1 MNNQTAKFKAT
12 EYLYDLANTAA
23 ENGFK
28 TDEHW
33 EVNLVSEFE
42 KLAIERKYYPT
53 VASRFI
59 PDIVMDAFK
68 MVKAQLK
75 QTIIPHIG
83 DLDRYAEPQPVL
95 QYLIAYN
102 PDRLRR

>member
-12 EYLYDLANTAA
+12 EYLYDLANTAT

-28 TDEHW
+28 TDERW
-33 EVNLVSEFE
+33 EVNLVSEVE
-42 KLAIERKYYPT
+42 KLAIERQYYPT

-59 PDIVMDAFK
+59 PDILLDAYR
-68 MVKAQLK
+68 MVKGQLK
-75 QTIIPHIG
+75 QTITQHTW
-83 DLDRYAEPQPVL
+83 DVDRYAEPQHVM
-95 QYLIAYN
+95 QYVIAFN

>member
-1 MNNQTAKFKAT
+1 MNNQTAQFKAT
-12 EYLYDLANTAA
+12 EYIYDLANTAT

-28 TDEHW
+28 TNEHW
-33 EVNLVSEFE
+33 EVNLVSELE

-53 VASRFI
+53 VASSFI
-59 PDIVMDAFK
+59 PEIIMDAFEL
-68 MVKAQLK
+68 VKAQLK
-75 QTIIPHIG
+75 QTIIQRTEA
-83 DLDRYAEPQPVL
+83 LDRHAEPQPVL

>member
-12 EYLYDLANTAA
+12 EYIYDLANTAT

-28 TDEHW
+28 TNEHW
-33 EVNLVSEFE
+33 EVNMVSEFE
-42 KLAIERKYYPT
+42 KLAIEKKYYPT
-53 VASRFI
+53 VASSFI
-59 PDIVMDAFK
+59 PEIIIHAFEL
-68 MVKAQLK
+68 VKAQLK
-75 QTIIPHIG
+75 QTIIQHTEA
-83 DLDRYAEPQPVL
+83 LDKYVEPKPAL